1 MRPRVLVVYKKST
14 YQRYAGSEQGRLQ
27 ELIENRDVS
36 VAGLLHEHE
45 VHQETLRRAKKAL
58 RELGA
63 RAILRYRPEPM
74 PEEPWDLIVTL
85 GGDGT
90 LLWASHL
97 AGAETPMLAINSA
110 PDTSVGYF
118 CAGDGHDVDEVLA
131 AALAG
136 RLKTDR
142 LCRMR
147 VDLDH
152 QVVSTR
158 VLNDALYCH
167 QSPAATSRYV
177 LEYGGKQERQMSS
190 GVWVGPAAGS
200 TAAIRSAGGK
210 VLPIGSQKIQFA
222 VREPYRGVATKYHL
236 VKGLVGPGDDLKIT
250 SRMTKGRI
258 FLDGTQKVHS
268 VAIGQQIR
276 LTLSE
281 EPLTLL
287 GLKRHLNGGSG
298 VTALKSKLTARRSER

>member
-1 MRPRVLVVYKKST
+1 MRPRVLVIYKKST
-14 YQRYAGSEQGRLQ
+14 YQRYAGREHERLQTLVEQG
-27 ELIENRDVS
+27 DVS
-36 VAGLLHEHE
+36 VDGLLQEHE
-45 VHQETLRRAKKAL
+45 VHQETLQRAKNAL

-63 RAILRYRPEPM
+63 QAVLRYRPEPT
-74 PEEPWDLIVTL
+74 PEVPWDLIVTL

-97 AGAETPMLAINSA
+97 AGPETPMVAINSA

-118 CAGDGHDVDEVLA
+118 CAGDGHDVAEVLA

-136 RLKTDR
+136 RLKSHR
-142 LCRMR
+142 LCRMQVE
-147 VDLDH
+147 VDDR
-152 QVVSTR
+152 VVSTR

-167 QSPAATSRYV
+167 ESPAATSRYV
-177 LEYGGKQERQMSS
+177 IEHAGQQERQMSS

-200 TAAIRSAGGK
+200 TAALRSAGGK
-210 VLPIGSQKIQFA
+210 VLPMRSQKIQFV
-222 VREPYRGVATKYHL
+222 VREPYRGVNNKYSL
-236 VKGLVGPGDDLKIT
+236 VKGVVGPGEDLRIT

-268 VAIGQQIR
+268 VDIGERIR
-276 LTLSE
+276 LSLSE

-287 GLKRHLNGGSG
+287 GLQRRATGSSVLSNRIDG
-298 VTALKSKLTARRSER
+298 ANA